1 MLPHVILMLNLVI
14 IVINFLKQLFLILE
28 REHKRDWSE
37 RLPEI
42 WRGRLKG
49 VVRRQENRKLKGLKK
64 LTFEIFYFDFE
75 FWTFFLSKVSGSKYQ
90 P

>member
-28 REHKRDWSE
+28 REHKRDWRE

-42 WRGRLKG
+42 
-49 VVRRQENRKLKGLKK
+49 
-64 LTFEIFYFDFE
+64 
-75 FWTFFLSKVSGSKYQ
+75 
-90 P
+90 